1 MRNEIKEIA
10 KDFGLPPKVVN
21 DVYNSYWMFIRETI
35 KKLPLKENLT
45 EEEFMALRTSFN
57 VPNLGKLNCT
67 YDRWLKLKKRQ
78 KYREDGYKYKKGET
92 NV

>member
-21 DVYNSYWMFIRETI
+21 DAYNSYWMFIRETI

-67 YDRWLKLKKRQ
+67 IDKFNNTKKKLEYIK
-78 KYREDGYKYKKGET
+78 KYREKYDKYKED
-92 NV
+92 